1 MIKYL
6 RASSTLVKVD
16 TDNFDNIEAINRTS
30 SHAIDWIWIVPEDG
44 ICEDKEVK
52 KGDVVIRLYGNH
64 NTDAKTI
71 VIPKGEFA
79 EHLIKYNAPRQD
91 ECSDDCCCCEAK
103 QIA

>member
-6 RASSTLVKVD
+6 RASSHLVKVD
-16 TDNFDNIEAINRTS
+16 TDNFDNIESIDRI

-64 NTDAKTI
+64 NADAKTVI
-71 VIPKGEFA
+71 IPKGEFA
-79 EHLIKYNAPRQD
+79 EHLIKYNAPRED
-91 ECSDDCCCCEAK
+91 ECLGDCDCCEAK
-103 QIA
+103 QAA